1 MITSRVYPKL
11 AIREAAKLYVFN
23 DGING
28 VTMSSFEA
36 WNMRNA
42 QINSDAI

>member
-11 AIREAAKLYVFN
+11 AIGEAAKLYVFN
-23 DGING
+23 EGARS
-28 VTMSSFEA
+28 VTMSSLEA

-42 QINSDAI
+42 EINSNTI